1 MEHATIYLIL
11 AIVAAVI
18 FLAATVNVQVPKA
31 KPWNLV
37 ALGLLVLTVIWIIQ
51 FCYQR

>member
-1 MEHATIYLIL
+1 MEHATLYLIL

-18 FLAATVNVQVPKA
+18 FAAATLNVQVPKV

-37 ALGLLVLTVIWIIQ
+37 ALGLLVFAIIAAIM
-51 FCYQR
+51 FAYQR